1 MKAAQPRLHHRCWQA
16 VETQS
21 KQTMD
26 LAGPPATRMTKSTS
40 HARTLLLKMLS
51 RFLSSFYSGS
61 KMRAKM
67 RLKLWRRALKCTV
80 APVTKCINKEGQ
92 TCSLQCAIQ
101 IHLPADPV
109 CRDWDSKQ
117 AVLTAFLNCRRSV
130 NTCLID
136 KITYGP
142 VIFCLAK
149 PFQWTSMGTWNMTRG
164 HWKKRFSVINK
175 FKVVSLGNSSLSW
188 HK

>member
-92 TCSLQCAIQ
+92 TCSLLCAIQ

-117 AVLTAFLNCRRSV
+117 AVLTAFLNCRRRV
-130 NTCLID
+130 NTCLIN
-136 KITYGP
+136 KINRSCYILFGKAIP
-142 VIFCLAK
+142 VNQHGNMEHDQGTLEKEIFRD
-149 PFQWTSMGTWNMTRG
+149 W
-164 HWKKRFSVINK
+164 
-175 FKVVSLGNSSLSW
+175 
-188 HK
+188 